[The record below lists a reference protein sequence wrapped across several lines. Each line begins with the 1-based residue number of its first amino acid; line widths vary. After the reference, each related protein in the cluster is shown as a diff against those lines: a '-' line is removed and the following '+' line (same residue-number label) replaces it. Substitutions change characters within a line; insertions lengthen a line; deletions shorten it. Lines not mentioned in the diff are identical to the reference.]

1 MRFGTPNALVST
13 KVTIKV
19 DYTARFRDVSQLVM
33 ERSFEVEK
41 PPEGFTKVLGSL
53 LEKPSQIA
61 DPTTIIK
68 PQVAPEAVKSDDIK
82 ARYQLPE
89 PSMLTEQPTLSLAT
103 GEAIDSVNPS
113 SEGVKAPTLLEV
125 RRVKQDQATSN
136 ADRSEHADEVQA
148 MIEDAGARFG
158 IDPALSMAVVSRES
172 GFNPRAVSRDGYAS
186 KGLFQLL
193 DTTGKD
199 LMDRSDI
206 KARYEPFK
214 PDLNVELG
222 VSYLRYL
229 HDIFSR
235 NTDLPGNLQTSA
247 AANSTSLEKL
257 AVAAFNAG
265 EGRVASAQERVKRA
279 GGDPTLYE
287 AVEAYLPDSTKEY
300 VQSVMSERD
309 TLKSRFID

>member
-1 MRFGTPNALVST
+1 M
-13 KVTIKV
+13 TIKV
-19 DYTARFRDVSQLVM
+19 DYTARFRDVSQLIL
-33 ERSFEVEK
+33 ERTTGSQE
-41 PPEGFTKVLGSL
+41 PAPGFKNVLGSL
-53 LEKPSQIA
+53 LEKPAQVTETVQLKQSVA
-61 DPTTIIK
+61 DPPKIK
-68 PQVAPEAVKSDDIK
+68 IDELR

-89 PSMLTEQPTLSLAT
+89 PSMRTVENALSFEGTELLA
-103 GEAIDSVNPS
+103 SVNQAQQS
-113 SEGVKAPTLLEV
+113 VKTPTLLEV
-125 RRVKQDQATSN
+125 RRIRQDLPSKSARSSEVDAIK
-136 ADRSEHADEVQA
+136 ADAVQA

-172 GFNPRAVSRDGYAS
+172 GFNPRAVSSDGHAS

-193 DTTGKD
+193 DTTGRD
-199 LMDRSDI
+199 LLDRSDI

-265 EGRVASAQERVKRA
+265 EGRVASAQERVRRA
-279 GGDPTLYE
+279 GGDAALYQS
-287 AVEAYLPDSTKEY
+287 VEPYLPESTRDY
-300 VQSVMSERD
+300 VNSVITERD

>member
-1 MRFGTPNALVST
+1 M
-13 KVTIKV
+13 TIKV
-19 DYTARFRDVSQLVM
+19 DYTARFRDVSQLIL
-33 ERSFEVEK
+33 ERATEVER
-41 PPEGFTKVLGSL
+41 PAQEFTKVLGSL
-53 LEKPSQIA
+53 LEKPAQVPDPIKVKE
-61 DPTTIIK
+61 PTTDPPLIK
-68 PQVAPEAVKSDDIK
+68 TDDLK

-89 PSMLTEQPTLSLAT
+89 PSMRTAEMGLSL
-103 GEAIDSVNPS
+103 GDLEAIDHVNPG
-113 SEGVKAPTLLEV
+113 SESVKAPTLLEA
-125 RRVKQDQATSN
+125 RRIKDSPSSN
-136 ADRSEHADEVQA
+136 ADRSAHTEEVQA

-172 GFNPRAVSRDGYAS
+172 GFNPRAVSRDGHAS

-193 DTTGKD
+193 DTTGRD
-199 LMDRSDI
+199 LLDRSEM

-265 EGRVASAQERVKRA
+265 EGRVASAQERVRRA
-279 GGDPTLYE
+279 GGDPTLYDS
-287 AVEAYLPDSTKEY
+287 VEAYLPDSTRDY
-300 VQSVMSERD
+300 VQSVITERD
-309 TLKSRFID
+309 ALKTRFID